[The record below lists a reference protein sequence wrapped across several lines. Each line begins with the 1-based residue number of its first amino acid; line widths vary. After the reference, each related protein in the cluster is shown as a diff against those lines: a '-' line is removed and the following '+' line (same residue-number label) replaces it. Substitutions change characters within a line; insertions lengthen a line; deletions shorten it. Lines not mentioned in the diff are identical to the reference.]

1 MFFKFFRVLCAFSL
15 RLGVFALRNA
25 AVTEVEPYRRTIHG
39 DFLQRRIHRLFGK
52 SIQAKD
58 IADHTFQNLIPDV
71 CIPACPSAVPASD
84 ACAVFPGHAL
94 AAEALTALPALDKP
108 CKFVKSAPVRIGCLV
123 LMKLTPGGSAFFG
136 PPVLFGCGFPFLFQN
151 RAVIKMKFQ
160 RIISNYIKLFNL
172 R

>member
-71 CIPACPSAVPASD
+71 CIPACPSAVQLLMRVPSFRVMLWQRKLSPH
-84 ACAVFPGHAL
+84 CPHL
-94 AAEALTALPALDKP
+94 I
-108 CKFVKSAPVRIGCLV
+108 SPVN
-123 LMKLTPGGSAFFG
+123 S
-136 PPVLFGCGFPFLFQN
+136 
-151 RAVIKMKFQ
+151 
-160 RIISNYIKLFNL
+160 
-172 R
+172 